1 MSFTREDVLRELEL
15 LPVWRLR
22 APVESA
28 SIQKVEVTETIAT
41 ANVETLSVEHP
52 PAIRENIAP
61 ILFEITLSHDKK
73 WAFICKPADRIDAT
87 SQGMLLSN
95 ILQALHIDKPIKSQ
109 VQNLTEI
116 GAQVI
121 MAMGE
126 ATAQALLNSQD
137 SIENLRGKLHT
148 VADSTVVATYDL
160 AHLLANPLDKAN
172 TWQDLCLASAHI
184 ASAHIQSLQSKE

>member
-1 MSFTREDVLRELEL
+1 MMTREDVLRELDL
-15 LPVWRLR
+15 LPVWKLR
-22 APVESA
+22 APVEA
-28 SIQKVEVTETIAT
+28 MRIQKVEIAETIAT
-41 ANVETLSVEHP
+41 ANVETLPVGAS
-52 PAIRENIAP
+52 PAIGENIAP
-61 ILFEITLSHDKK
+61 ILFEMTLSQDKK
-73 WAFICKPADRIDAT
+73 WAFVCKPTYRIDAA

-95 ILQALHIDKPIKSQ
+95 ILQALHIDKPVKSQ

-121 MAMGE
+121 VAMGE
-126 ATAQALLNSQD
+126 TTAQALLITQD
-137 SIENLRGKLHT
+137 SIENLRGKLHA

-184 ASAHIQSLQSKE
+184 QSLQSKE